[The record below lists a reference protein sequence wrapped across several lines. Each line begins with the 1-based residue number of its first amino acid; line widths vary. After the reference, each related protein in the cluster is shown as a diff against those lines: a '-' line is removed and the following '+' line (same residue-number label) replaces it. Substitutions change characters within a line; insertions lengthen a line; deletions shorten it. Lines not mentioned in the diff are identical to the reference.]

1 MTSLLGRHNNDNDN
15 NSDDE
20 QGDQE
25 PDDNTAP
32 GQPMMLMPEVP
43 MFVEVY
49 HWRTRLESVLCH
61 DIELDS

>member
-1 MTSLLGRHNNDNDN
+1 
-15 NSDDE
+15 
-20 QGDQE
+20 
-25 PDDNTAP
+25 
-32 GQPMMLMPEVP
+32 MMLMPEVP